1 MDIKTKIMGL
11 NLRPVSA
18 DPLKNQRGS
27 VAVDYA
33 VILVFVVL
41 VVVAVIAS
49 LEQSSINIF
58 TALVPPEESGKTGIN
73 NFGSMPK

>member
-1 MDIKTKIMGL
+1 MDIKTKIMGQ

-41 VVVAVIAS
+41 VVVAVMVS
-49 LEQSSINIF
+49 LENRSKAIF
-58 TALVPPEESGKTGIN
+58 TATAGVVGGFGNMPPPE
-73 NFGSMPK
+73 